1 MSSKSVIVIGGGLAG
16 LSSAVALAEAGFRV
30 RLLEKRPHLGG
41 RAASYVLPGGEHVD
55 NCQHVTLGCCTN
67 LEDFYR
73 RVGAADQIRFFDRLL
88 FAAPDGQ
95 RGAIASVALPPPL
108 HMAPSFAFFPL
119 LGWADKRAIAQA
131 LLAIARSGGQPGGSF
146 ERASRVKTSRCS
158 RGCKSIARP
167 TRAIRRFWEV
177 ILVSALDEEL
187 DRIDARYG
195 IDVFWKAFL
204 STRGGYRVGIP
215 RVPLGELY
223 EGCRKALAAQ
233 GGEVQLRA
241 GVRGFLVVD
250 GRVEGVEREDGS
262 VETADY
268 YLAAVPQDVLPELL
282 PAEVV
287 EREPVFSN
295 LRNLRTSPIT
305 GVHLWFDRTVMSEP
319 FLTLLDST
327 TQWVFNKTQ
336 LYGGG
341 AKDGGQYLAAGD
353 QRVVQPGFALAAGNY
368 RAVPRGT
375 ARCASRNSRG
385 RAREGNRGQGNVRD
399 VFAGARFGPVASR
412 AEKSPLGIISR
423 RGLDIDRLAV
433 HNGGSRPQR
442 LPGRRSDSLRCRNAT
457 EIIAAGFARGRIGA
471 PVGTRNREKQP
482 ANGFDP
488 QSTILGFLR
497 LFTVSLNIR
506 LACSD
511 SEYDWF
517 PPGGFPWTGSISTG
531 ATRVPTSPKKKK
543 NVSTTK
549 AIHDRNRSDR
559 EHRAW
564 SARLHARA
572 VPIAAPCCSRASIRK
587 ESARV
592 ALSSCIAASSALTLT
607 PPRALN
613 A

>member
-73 RVGAADQIRFFDRLL
+73 RVGAANQIRFFDRLL
-88 FAAPDGQ
+88 FAAPDGR
-95 RGAIASVALPPPL
+95 RGAIAPVALPPPL

-131 LLAIARSGGQPGGSF
+131 LLAIALSGGQPADLSTDVGG
-146 ERASRVKTSRCS
+146 ENVTMLAWLQKHRQTA
-158 RGCKSIARP
+158 
-167 TRAIRRFWEV
+167 RAIRRFWEV

-268 YLAAVPQDVLPELL
+268 YLAAVTQDVLPELL
-282 PAEVV
+282 PKEVV
-287 EREPVFSN
+287 DREPVFLN

-305 GVHLWFDRTVMSEP
+305 GVHLWFNRTVMSEP

-336 LYGGG
+336 LSSGG
-341 AKDGGQYLAAGD
+341 AKDGGQYLQLVISASYS
-353 QRVVQPGFALAAGNY
+353 L
-368 RAVPRGT
+368 
-375 ARCASRNSRG
+375 ASRSRQEII
-385 RAREGNRGQGNVRD
+385 ALCLEELRD
-399 VFAGARFGPVASR
+399 VLPKTREATLVKGTVVKEMAATFSPAPGSDRWRPTQ
-412 AEKSPLGIISR
+412 KSPLS
-423 RGLDIDRLAV
+423 GLFLAGDWTLTGWPSTMEGAV
-433 HNGGSRPQR
+433 
-442 LPGRRSDSLRCRNAT
+442 RSGYLAAEAILSDAGMPRKFLQPDLRA
-457 EIIAAGFARGRIGA
+457 EGFARLWAR
-471 PVGTRNREKQP
+471 GT
-482 ANGFDP
+482 
-488 QSTILGFLR
+488 
-497 LFTVSLNIR
+497 
-506 LACSD
+506 
-511 SEYDWF
+511 
-517 PPGGFPWTGSISTG
+517 
-531 ATRVPTSPKKKK
+531 
-543 NVSTTK
+543 
-549 AIHDRNRSDR
+549 
-559 EHRAW
+559 
-564 SARLHARA
+564 
-572 VPIAAPCCSRASIRK
+572 
-587 ESARV
+587 
-592 ALSSCIAASSALTLT
+592 
-607 PPRALN
+607 
-613 A
+613 